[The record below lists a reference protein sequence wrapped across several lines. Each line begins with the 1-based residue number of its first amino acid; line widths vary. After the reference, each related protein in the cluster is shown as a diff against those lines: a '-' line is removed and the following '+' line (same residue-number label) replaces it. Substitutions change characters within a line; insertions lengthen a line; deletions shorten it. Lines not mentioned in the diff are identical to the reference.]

1 MMLSPQEI
9 KSRALQFGQDWKDE
23 TRERAEKDSFWN
35 DFFNVFGINRRKVA
49 DFEKQAKRYTNKHG
63 GFIDV
68 FWKGQLLAEHKSAG
82 KDLDKTLDEQTYDY
96 FETIPQDELP
106 RFVMVSDFKHMVL
119 ENVETKERHHFL
131 TEDLHQHIHLF
142 NFMTGRELVRYKDED
157 PINIKAANRLGDLY
171 DALLKNGYDEH
182 ANRLFLVR
190 VMFLCYAEDIGIF
203 DKDHFR
209 WCLEQKTNV
218 DGSDVGRFL
227 DELFDILN
235 TPEDKRQRNLDEDL
249 KKLPYVNGSVFA
261 VPIQKPAFDATLRQ
275 LLIDCCALDWTKISP
290 AIFGSLF
297 QAAMNKIE
305 RRKLGAHYTSEKNI
319 LKVISPLFLDEL
331 KAELAS
337 LESTVNK
344 RAKLL
349 AFWEKLKALKL
360 MDPACGTGNF
370 LVIAYRECRL
380 LEIQVI
386 QALIEL
392 DEAEREKAGQH
403 ATLFHNYKTQLSVT
417 HLYGIEI
424 DELAVE
430 IARLGLWV
438 TDYQMSVQLTNKT
451 GLPFAPPLPIT
462 HEPHIHHGNAL
473 RTNWDD
479 VCPREAL
486 HYMMGNPP
494 FIGKNQQAKE
504 QKADIESVYN
514 NRSGYKSM
522 DYASCWY
529 VKAAEYIQTD
539 NRIKVALVSTK
550 SICQGEQVS
559 ILWTYLLSKAVDIC
573 FAHQSFKWTN
583 EAPDKA
589 AVYCIIVGFNNKQF
603 ASSVK
608 RLFTYDSPQAEAIQI
623 TVNHIN
629 PYLIPIETN
638 TIVTP
643 RVNPLDSRCPNMV
656 NGSKASDG
664 GNLILNSEE
673 ALIFQELYP
682 NLATLVMKPYFGSDD
697 YLNGNKKYCLWLKD
711 VPASEWR
718 NNAEIKRRVEAVKQM
733 RLASTKKATQQDAE
747 TPYLFAEIRQPQS
760 DYLVIP
766 RVSSE
771 TRQYI
776 PLGYESSDVI
786 ISDRCTAL
794 PNASLWHFG
803 VLTSRLHMAWM
814 RTVAGRLKG
823 DYNYSNKLV
832 YNNFP
837 WVLDPTPAQIQQIEA
852 LAQAVLDAR
861 SPYLASGATL
871 ADLYDPLAMPV
882 DLRKAHTTLDVAV
895 EKVYR
900 KTPFTSD
907 AERVAFLFERYEELV
922 RPLAKTAPLKKRR
935 NPLFGV

>member
-49 DFEKQAKRYTNKHG
+49 DFEKQAKRYTNKQG

-119 ENVETKERHHFL
+119 ENVETKERHRFL
-131 TEDLHQHIHLF
+131 TEDLHQQIHLF

-235 TPEDKRQRNLDEDL
+235 TPEDKRQRNLDDDL

-331 KAELAS
+331 KAELTS
-337 LESTVNK
+337 LESTVN
-344 RAKLL
+344 RRSKLL

-370 LVIAYRECRL
+370 LVIAYRELRL

-494 FIGKNQQAKE
+494 FIGKDYLNPQQKE
-504 QKADIESVYN
+504 DVESIFGTQAGSRKLDYVTCWHMKATQYMQGN
-514 NRSGYKSM
+514 P
-522 DYASCWY
+522 
-529 VKAAEYIQTD
+529 QL
-539 NRIKVALVSTK
+539 KVAFVSTN
-550 SICQGEQVS
+550 SICQGEQVGY
-559 ILWTYLLSKAVDIC
+559 LWGTLLNLGVKIH
-573 FAHQSFKWTN
+573 FAHSTFKWQN
-583 EAPDKA
+583 EAPGQA
-589 AVYCIIVGFNNKQF
+589 AVFCIVVGFGLAEPKQRLLF
-603 ASSVK
+603 HYPDVK
-608 RLFTYDSPQAEAIQI
+608 GEAVLERATNIS
-623 TVNHIN
+623 
-629 PYLIPIETN
+629 PYLVNAPNIWVESRSTPIETSLQEM
-638 TIVTP
+638 T
-643 RVNPLDSRCPNMV
+643 
-656 NGSKASDG
+656 NGSKPTDG
-664 GNLILNSEE
+664 GNLLLTAEE
-673 ALIFQELYP
+673 RTDLIEKHGVPEAFIRPFIGGQE
-682 NLATLVMKPYFGSDD
+682 FI
-697 YLNGNKKYCLWLKD
+697 NGIQRYCLWLKD
-711 VPASEWR
+711 VPTTEWR

-733 RLASTKKATQQDAE
+733 REKSSDKQTKRDAE
-747 TPYLFAEIRQPQS
+747 RPFEFQAIRQPKS

-766 RVSSE
+766 ETSSE
-771 TRQYI
+771 NRPYI
-776 PLGYESSDVI
+776 PMGFITNETIAGNAVRFIPD
-786 ISDRCTAL
+786 
-794 PNASLWHFG
+794 ASLWHFG

-814 RTVAGRLKG
+814 RTVAGRLEG
-823 DYNYSNKLV
+823 RYNYSNKLV

-837 WVLDPTPAQIQQIEA
+837 WAVDPTPAQIQQIEA

-861 SPYLASGATL
+861 SPYLAQGATL

-882 DLRKAHTTLDVAV
+882 DLRKAHTALDVAV

-907 AERVAFLFERYEELV
+907 AERVAFLFERYEALV

>member
-1 MMLSPQEI
+1 MLSPQEI

-35 DFFNVFGINRRKVA
+35 AFFNVFGINRRKKAV
-49 DFEKQAKRYTNKHG
+49 FEKQAKRFTNKHG
-63 GFIDV
+63 GFVDV

-82 KDLDKTLDEQTYDY
+82 ENLEKALTQAYDY
-96 FETIPQDELP
+96 FETIPQDDLP

-119 ENVETKERHHFL
+119 ENVETQERHRFL
-131 TEDLHQHIHLF
+131 TEDLHQQIHLF

-209 WCLEQKTNV
+209 WCLEEKTNV

-235 TPEDKRQRNLDEDL
+235 TPDDKRQRNLDDDL

-275 LLIDCCALDWTKISP
+275 LLIECCALDWTKISP

-370 LVIAYRECRL
+370 LVIAYRELRL

-392 DEAEREKAGQH
+392 DEVEREKAGQH

-462 HEPHIHHGNAL
+462 HEPHIQHGNAL

-494 FIGKNQQAKE
+494 FIGKNKRNTQQTEDMDIVFATDKNAK
-504 QKADIESVYN
+504 N
-514 NRSGYKSM
+514 L
-522 DYASCWY
+522 DYVACWY
-529 VKAAEYIQTD
+529 KKASEFIRGTS
-539 NRIKVALVSTK
+539 IKVALVSTN
-550 SICQGEQVS
+550 SICQGEQIS
-559 ILWTYLLSKAVDIC
+559 ILWKPLLQKGIMIH
-573 FAHQSFKWTN
+573 FAHNTFKWQN
-583 EAPDKA
+583 EAPKQA
-589 AVYCIIVGFNNKQF
+589 AVFCIVVGFGLTEPKQ
-603 ASSVK
+603 
-608 RLFTYDSPQAEAIQI
+608 RLLFQYPDIKGEAVLERVTNIS
-623 TVNHIN
+623 
-629 PYLIPIETN
+629 PYLVNAPNVCIESRLSVLCDVPPI
-638 TIVTP
+638 
-643 RVNPLDSRCPNMV
+643 C
-656 NGSKASDG
+656 
-664 GNLILNSEE
+664 
-673 ALIFQELYP
+673 
-682 NLATLVMKPYFGSDD
+682 FGSMPNDRG
-697 YLNGNKKYCLWLKD
+697 YLLFDEIQKEELISKFDVAPDWIRPFIGGEEFINGIQRYCLWLKD
-711 VPASEWR
+711 VPTSEWR
-718 NNAEIKRRVEAVKQM
+718 NNTEIKRRIEEIRIK
-733 RLASTKKATQQDAE
+733 RLESSRAGTCKSAE
-747 TPYLFAEIRQPQS
+747 TPYLFTEIRQPQS

-776 PLGYESSDVI
+776 PMAMVSQNASCGDA
-786 ISDRCTAL
+786 CTFI
-794 PNASLWHFG
+794 PDASLWHFG

-814 RTVAGRLKG
+814 RTVAGRLEG
-823 DYNYSNKLV
+823 RYRYSNKLV

-837 WVLDPTPAQIQQIEA
+837 WPLDPTPAQIQQIEA

-882 DLRKAHTTLDVAV
+882 DLRKAHTALDVAV

-935 NPLFGV
+935 SKR

>member
-9 KSRALQFGQDWKDE
+9 KSRAIQFGQDWKDE

-49 DFEKQAKRYTNKHG
+49 DFEKQYKRYTNKHG
-63 GFIDV
+63 GFVDV

-82 KDLDKTLDEQTYDY
+82 ENLEKALTQAYDY

-119 ENVETKERHHFL
+119 ENVETQERHRFL
-131 TEDLHQHIHLF
+131 TEDLHQQIHLF

-157 PINIKAANRLGDLY
+157 PINIKAAGRLGDLSK
-171 DALLKNGYDEH
+171 ALLENGYDEY
-182 ANRLFLVR
+182 ANKLFLVR

-218 DGSDVGRFL
+218 DGSDVGSFL
-227 DELFDILN
+227 TQLFRVLN
-235 TPEDKRQRNLDEDL
+235 TAPERRQLNLDDDF
-249 KKLPYVNGSVFA
+249 KSFPYVNGNIFSDF
-261 VPIQKPAFDATLRQ
+261 IDIPAFNSTLRQ
-275 LLIDCCALDWTKISP
+275 LLIECCALDWTKISP

-297 QAAMNKIE
+297 QAALEKIE

-344 RAKLL
+344 RSKLL
-349 AFWEKLKALKL
+349 AFWGKLKALKL

-462 HEPHIHHGNAL
+462 HEPHIQHGNAL

-494 FIGKNQQAKE
+494 FIGKNKRNTQQTEDMDIVFTTDKNAK
-504 QKADIESVYN
+504 N
-514 NRSGYKSM
+514 L
-522 DYASCWY
+522 DYVACWY
-529 VKAAEYIQTD
+529 KKASEFIRGTS
-539 NRIKVALVSTK
+539 IKVALVSTN

-559 ILWTYLLSKAVDIC
+559 ILWKPLLQKGIMIH
-573 FAHQSFKWTN
+573 FAHNTFKWQN
-583 EAPDKA
+583 EAPKQA
-589 AVYCIIVGFNNKQF
+589 AVFCIVVGFGLAEPKQRLLF
-603 ASSVK
+603 HYPDVKGEAILERATNISPYLVNAPNVCIESRSSV
-608 RLFTYDSPQAEAIQI
+608 LCDVP
-623 TVNHIN
+623 
-629 PYLIPIETN
+629 PI
-638 TIVTP
+638 
-643 RVNPLDSRCPNMV
+643 C
-656 NGSKASDG
+656 
-664 GNLILNSEE
+664 
-673 ALIFQELYP
+673 
-682 NLATLVMKPYFGSDD
+682 FGSMPNDRG
-697 YLNGNKKYCLWLKD
+697 YLLFDEIQKEELISKFDVSPDWIRPFIGGEEFINGIQRYCLWLKD
-711 VPASEWR
+711 VPTSEWR
-718 NNAEIKRRVEAVKQM
+718 NNTEIKRRIEEIRIK
-733 RLASTKKATQQDAE
+733 RLESSRAGTCKSAE
-747 TPYLFAEIRQPQS
+747 TPYLFTEIRQPQS

-766 RVSSE
+766 ETSSE
-771 TRQYI
+771 NRPYI
-776 PLGYESSDVI
+776 PMGFITNETIAGNAVRFI
-786 ISDRCTAL
+786 

-814 RTVAGRLKG
+814 RTVAGRLEG
-823 DYNYSNKLV
+823 RYRYSNKLV

-837 WVLDPTPAQIQQIEA
+837 WAVDPTPTQIQQIEA

-861 SPYLASGATL
+861 SPYLAQGATL

-882 DLRKAHTTLDVAV
+882 DLRKAHTALDVAV

-935 NPLFGV
+935 TKLFGV

>member
-344 RAKLL
+344 RSKLL
-349 AFWEKLKALKL
+349 AFRDKLATLKL

-370 LVIAYRECRL
+370 LVIAYRELRL

-494 FIGKNQQAKE
+494 FIGVTVQTKE
-504 QKADIESVYN
+504 QKQDIEAIFGTQAGS
-514 NRSGYKSM
+514 RKL
-522 DYASCWY
+522 DYVTCWHM
-529 VKAAEYIQTD
+529 KATQYMQG
-539 NRIKVALVSTK
+539 NPQLKVAFVSTN
-550 SICQGEQVS
+550 SICQGEQVEP
-559 ILWTYLLSKAVDIC
+559 LWGTLLNLGVKIH
-573 FAHQSFKWTN
+573 FAHSTFKWQN
-583 EAPDKA
+583 EAPGQA
-589 AVYCIIVGFNNKQF
+589 AVFCIVVGFGLAEPKQRLLF
-603 ASSVK
+603 HYPDVK
-608 RLFTYDSPQAEAIQI
+608 GEA
-623 TVNHIN
+623 VLERAIN
-629 PYLIPIETN
+629 ISPYLVNAPNIWVESRNTPLMSNTPIMTK
-638 TIVTP
+638 
-643 RVNPLDSRCPNMV
+643 
-656 NGSKASDG
+656 GSQPTDG
-664 GNLILNSEE
+664 GNLLLTPEE
-673 ALIFQELYP
+673 RTDLIEKHGVPEHLIRPFIGGQE
-682 NLATLVMKPYFGSDD
+682 FI
-697 YLNGNKKYCLWLKD
+697 NGIQRYCLWLKD
-711 VPASEWR
+711 VPTSEWR
-718 NNAEIKRRVEAVKQM
+718 NNVEIKRRVEAVKQM
-733 RLASTKKATQQDAE
+733 RLASTKKATQKDAE
-747 TPYLFAEIRQPQS
+747 TPYLFTETRQPQR

-766 RVSSE
+766 EVSSE
-771 TRQYI
+771 HREYI
-776 PLGYESSDVI
+776 PIGY
-786 ISDRCTAL
+786 ISKQVV
-794 PNASLWHFG
+794 ASNKCQLLSEANLWHFG

-814 RTVAGRLKG
+814 RTVAGRLEG
-823 DYNYSNKLV
+823 RYNYSNKLV

-882 DLRKAHTTLDVAV
+882 DLRKAHTALDVAV

-900 KTPFTSD
+900 KAPFTSD
-907 AERVAFLFERYEELV
+907 AERVAFLFERYEALV

-935 NPLFGV
+935 NTLFGV